1 MSVWT
6 AGDMAAP
13 VAEAAVAVAENGV
26 PDMISL
32 YAFAE
37 TAYGI
42 GSYHELAANWIT
54 NGPESGFMPYP
65 TYTGGLTEGWGTAG
79 IGLGLRLGWSLGES
93 MMRTYLGNGFVSAGG
108 LGLGG
113 GGLSGDIGVS
123 YDAYGVNWITSSVGI
138 GISMPGGGGYVSE
151 TYTLPL
157 YESKK

>member
-1 MSVWT
+1 
-6 AGDMAAP
+6 MAAP

-79 IGLGLRLGWSLGES
+79 IGLGLRLSWSLGEPS
-93 MMRTYLGNGFVSAGG
+93 IRNYYGWGLTHAAGTSIG
-108 LGLGG
+108 LNPFSV
-113 GGLSGDIGVS
+113 SGDISTSLNQEGFT
-123 YDAYGVNWITSSVGI
+123 WFTSSIGI
-138 GISMPGGGGYVSE
+138 GLGDYRVLENMSVKRIRC
-151 TYTLPL
+151 L
-157 YESKK
+157 